1 MFTKNKQ
8 SSSLILDCVVIK
20 NKLMNNSNL
29 LNTITLIT
37 VFVILLL
44 VFFLLT
50 VNTKNKLS
58 NRLFAGFL
66 LLTVFD
72 LSSFLIDKYFEA
84 NLKFEV
90 FRMTA
95 SLLIMPIFYLYVEAV
110 SRSDFRLKPKHL
122 ALITPFVIANLVF
135 IPRFY
140 LVTTV
145 DTIYKYEHFKKML
158 EIRFFY
164 ILAELQYAFYIIAV
178 FIILKKYKEVYLE
191 NYTNANNSS
200 YKWLFQMTMFFLIAH
215 CIVFF
220 KSVIRYTDYKV
231 LLDSSNIVIGMI
243 ALIISCW
250 FVLKALNNPELFKSV
265 DSNMLLVNET
275 LNTKIISTEK
285 ESFEVPK
292 SAEIISQIEYVKK
305 YVLENKSY
313 LEPSLTI
320 QELSRQVNIPV
331 RDLSVLINHH
341 MNQHFFDF
349 INEYRIQNAMQIL
362 KDSSKSKLTI
372 LEILYLVG
380 FNSKSSFNTAF
391 KKHTN
396 QTPTEFRNS

>member
-1 MFTKNKQ
+1 
-8 SSSLILDCVVIK
+8 
-20 NKLMNNSNL
+20 MNNPAF

-44 VFFLLT
+44 TFFLLT
-50 VNTKNKLS
+50 VNTKTKLS

-66 LLTVFD
+66 ILTSFD
-72 LSSFLIDKYFEA
+72 LSSFFLEA

-95 SLLIMPIFYLYVEAV
+95 SLLIMPIFYLYVKV
-110 SRSDFRLKPKHL
+110 ITLSDFRLKPKHL
-122 ALITPFVIANLVF
+122 ALIIPFAIVNLVF

-140 LVTTV
+140 LATTV
-145 DTIYKYEHFKKML
+145 DTIYIDEHFKQML

-164 ILAELQYAFYIIAV
+164 ILAELQFAFYIIAV
-178 FIILKKYKEVYLE
+178 FITLKKYKEVYFE
-191 NYTNANNSS
+191 NYTNTINSS
-200 YKWLFQMTMFFLIAH
+200 YRWLFQMTLLLLIAH

-220 KSVIRYTDYKV
+220 KSVIRYTDYNV
-231 LLDSSNIVIGMI
+231 LLSSLNIIIGTI

-265 DSNMLLVNET
+265 DAYMLLVNET
-275 LNTKIISTEK
+275 VNTKIVSTKK
-285 ESFEVPK
+285 ESFEAPK

-349 INEYRIQNAMQIL
+349 INEYRVKKAMQIL
-362 KDSSKSKLTI
+362 KDSSKNKLTI
-372 LEILYLVG
+372 LEILYEVG

-396 QTPTEFRNS
+396 KTPTEFRNY

>member
-1 MFTKNKQ
+1 MDK
-8 SSSLILDCVVIK
+8 
-20 NKLMNNSNL
+20 SNF
-29 LNTITLIT
+29 LNTITLIS
-37 VFVILLL
+37 VFVMLLL
-44 VFFLLT
+44 SFFLLT

-58 NRLFAGFL
+58 NRLFASFL
-66 LLTVFD
+66 MLTAFD
-72 LSSFLIDKYFEA
+72 LSSFFTDNYFET
-84 NLKFEV
+84 NLNFEV

-95 SLLIMPIFYLYVEAV
+95 SLLIMPIFYLYVKAV
-110 SRSDFRLKPKHL
+110 CHSDFRLKQKHL
-122 ALITPFVIANLVF
+122 ALIIPFAIANLVF
-135 IPRFY
+135 LPRLY
-140 LVTTV
+140 LATTI
-145 DTIYKYEHFKKML
+145 DSIYIFEHFKQML

-164 ILAELQYAFYIIAV
+164 ILAELQYAFYIILV
-178 FIILKKYKEVYLE
+178 FIILKKYKEIYLE

-200 YKWLFQMTMFFLIAH
+200 YKWLFQMTVFFLIAH

-220 KSVIRYTDYKV
+220 KSVIRYTDYNV
-231 LLDSSNIVIGMI
+231 FLNSSNVIIGTI

-250 FVLKALNNPELFKSV
+250 FVLKALNNPELFKSI

-275 LNTKIISTEK
+275 LNTTVSSEK
-285 ESFEVPK
+285 ESFETPK
-292 SAEIISQIEYVKK
+292 SAEIISQIELVKK
-305 YVLENKSY
+305 YVLENEPY

-349 INEYRIQNAMQIL
+349 INEYRIQKAMQIL

-372 LEILYLVG
+372 LEILYEVG

-391 KKHTN
+391 KKYTN
-396 QTPTEFRNS
+396 QTPTEFRNSSL